1 MQQDIYKLILR
12 KYTPRQNGFL
22 ILAGEILPPLNGQQL
37 RKLPWFL
44 PFLGPSMAIAVVFF
58 IPCLFITLLVK
69 FVSFKGVNSLK

>member
-12 KYTPRQNGFL
+12 KYTPRQSGFL

-44 PFLGPSMAIAVVFF
+44 PFLGPLMVIAVVFF
-58 IPCLFITLLVK
+58 SPCLFINLLVK
-69 FVSFKGVNSLK
+69 SVFFKGVNSLK